1 MHSCIITTDTFGER
15 RIFAYVTSTEAIGGS
30 RRLFLSTITPATLSL
45 FCAWQEVEPL
55 NQTGRDWMLY
65 VPLFLY
71 RFRWNIEV
79 SYYEQK
85 KFWSFERYMLR
96 SRIGI
101 ERMLNLITV
110 LYSAMKLLPYREKD
124 FSEYQTESVQDFRWY
139 LSKKIREQLIIQS
152 FIKTLETQIKS
163 SSSRQLLQQKAL
175 SFFSRTQKL

>member
-1 MHSCIITTDTFGER
+1 M
-15 RIFAYVTSTEAIGGS
+15 TSTELISGS
-30 RRLFLSTITPATLSL
+30 RRLFLSTITPVTLSL

-55 NQTGRDWMLY
+55 NQTGMDWMMY

-85 KFWSFERYMLR
+85 KFWSLEKYMLR
-96 SRIGI
+96 NRIGI

-110 LYSAMKLLPYREKD
+110 LYSAMKLLPYLEKD

-139 LSKKIREQLIIQS
+139 LSKRIREQLIIQC
-152 FIKTLETQIKS
+152 FVKNLENDIKS
-163 SSSRQLLQQKAL
+163 STIRQLLQQKAI
-175 SFFSRTQKL
+175 SFFSHTQKL